1 MDDPSEDY
9 DNQPIEEAQDP
20 IDIPQNQVD
29 FDSDEEDDLPE
40 FANDENKK
48 LNQLVR
54 EKKRIIKQ
62 INKEYDK
69 NFERKKILEE
79 HLKNVQQQLLHTKS
93 LIDNKNKETET

>member
-1 MDDPSEDY
+1 MDDPSENY
-9 DNQPIEEAQDP
+9 DNEPIEEAQDP
-20 IDIPQNQVD
+20 IGQPAYNAEY
-29 FDSDEEDDLPE
+29 DSDDDDDLPE

-62 INKEYDK
+62 INKEYEK

-79 HLKNVQQQLLHTKS
+79 HLKNVEQELLHTKS
-93 LIDNKNKETET
+93 LIDNKNK